1 MSNTLVI
8 CEKPSVAQDVANALL
23 GGSAKKIGDRFEG
36 PGFVIA
42 FAVGHLL
49 EQVDPEEYD
58 ANLKRWRYE
67 DLPIIP
73 EQFRYH
79 ARDARAQKQLSSLH
93 KLMARADVDT
103 IVNACDAG
111 REGELIFKLIL
122 QTAPEA
128 AHEKTIERAWF
139 SSMTQK
145 AIREA
150 FDHLRTDESV
160 KPLESAAR
168 ARSEADWLI
177 GMNATRAATT
187 RAGSAR
193 RVLSL
198 GRVQTP
204 TLALIAHR
212 DLEIAAFV
220 PEDYWEVEAHLDA
233 DGAGYKG
240 LWHEGSTTRL
250 TTAEAASEIAAATN
264 GQPGVVESVVTKP
277 QRENP
282 PLLYDLT
289 SLQREAN
296 QKFGFSAQRTLSAA
310 QALYDQHKLITYPR
324 TSSRYI
330 SGDLAGQMRGIVAN
344 VGRAGAEYDE
354 PSKIVLASEK
364 LPLAR
369 IVNDAKVGDHH
380 AIIPTEG
387 QHDLSGLGR
396 DDRRIYD
403 LVARRFLAVFLPPA
417 KIERT
422 TVETR
427 VASHLF
433 RSKGKVLVE
442 AGWRAAYGE
451 VAKST
456 APAPDAASGG
466 KAGDKEDGE
475 ETRLPPLTEGQSVRC
490 TKAESLAKQ
499 TKPPGRYSDNTLLR
513 AMETAGKLV
522 DDDEAAE
529 AMKDAGLGTPAT
541 RAATIERLIDADYV
555 EREGR
560 ALRATDKGIG
570 LVNML
575 GDHMLTSP
583 ALTGEWEQR
592 LNRIERGEESSGPFR
607 HEIEDLTREVVGWFA
622 DKDREDLR
630 IKRTPIAPCPLCDG
644 EIVEFPKSY
653 GCTSYKGKSD
663 PGCGYTLW
671 KQTAGKT
678 IDRET
683 ALELIA
689 QGKQSKD
696 LEAEREVLGPCPTPE
711 CGGQIIERQRSYG
724 CTSWK
729 SRQEPGC
736 GYVIWK
742 RVRGQ
747 KGEVDLETAKEM
759 VAKGE
764 TNAAPAPSRE
774 PLADCPTPDC
784 KGQIIERQRSY
795 GCTTYK
801 SKKNPG
807 CGYVIW
813 KRSKGV
819 EVSREEAV
827 AKIEADRP
835 VLAAE
840 ANGSPEQSNGAEA
853 APAAPAAARGKSGS
867 RSKNGATATKTRR
880 RSTRSSS

>member
-1 MSNTLVI
+1 MTNKLVI
-8 CEKPSVAQDVANALL
+8 CEKPSVASDVASALL
-23 GGSAKKIGDRFEG
+23 NGDAKKIGDRYEG
-36 PGFVIA
+36 PGLVIA

-58 ANLKRWRYE
+58 AALKRWRYE

-73 EQFRYH
+73 EEFRYH
-79 ARDARAQKQLSSLH
+79 ARDARAQKQLAALH
-93 KLMARADVDT
+93 KLMARKDVDA

-122 QTAPEA
+122 QTAPDA
-128 AHEKTIERAWF
+128 AREKTIERAWF
-139 SSMTQK
+139 SSMTSK

-150 FDHLRTDESV
+150 FDNLRADESV
-160 KPLESAAR
+160 QPLESAAR
-168 ARSEADWLI
+168 ARSEADWLV
-177 GMNATRAATT
+177 GMNGTRAATT

-193 RVLSL
+193 RVLSV

-212 DLEIAAFV
+212 DIEIAAFV
-220 PEDYWEVEAHLDA
+220 PEDYWEVEAHFDA
-233 DGAGYKG
+233 DGAGYRG
-240 LWHEGSTTRL
+240 LWHEKSKTRL
-250 TTAEAASEIAAATN
+250 TTAEAATEIATATD
-264 GQPGVVESVVTKP
+264 GQPGLVESVVTKP

-310 QALYDQHKLITYPR
+310 QALYDQHKLLTYPR
-324 TSSRYI
+324 TNSRYI

-344 VGRAGAEYDE
+344 VGRASSDYDE

-364 LPLAR
+364 LPLGR

-387 QHDLSGLGR
+387 RHDLSGLGR

-422 TVETR
+422 TIETR
-427 VASHLF
+427 VGGEHLF

-456 APAPDAASGG
+456 APAPDAASDG
-466 KAGDKEDGE
+466 KTGDKDEGE
-475 ETRLPPLTEGQSVRC
+475 ETRLPALTEGQSVRC
-490 TKAESLAKQ
+490 TNAESLSKQ

-522 DDDEAAE
+522 HDDEAAE

-541 RAATIERLIDADYV
+541 RAATIERLIDAGYV

-560 ALRATDKGIG
+560 GLRATDKGIG
-570 LVNML
+570 LINML
-575 GDHMLTSP
+575 GDHVLTSP
-583 ALTGEWEQR
+583 ALTGDWEQR
-592 LNRIERGEESSGPFR
+592 LNRIERGEEPSEPFR

-653 GCTSYKGKSD
+653 GCTSYKGKAE

-689 QGKQSKD
+689 AGKQSKD
-696 LEAEREVLGPCPTPE
+696 LEAEREVLGPCPTPD
-711 CGGQIIERQRSYG
+711 CGGDIIERQRSYG

-764 TNAAPAPSRE
+764 TNAAPAPARE
-774 PLADCPTPDC
+774 PLAPCPTPDC
-784 KGQIIERQRSY
+784 KGDIIERGRSY

-801 SKKNPG
+801 NKKSPG

-819 EVSREEAV
+819 EVSREEAI
-827 AKIEADRP
+827 AKIEEDRP
-835 VLAAE
+835 ALAAE
-840 ANGSPEQSNGAEA
+840 AHGSADPANGAETTA
-853 APAAPAAARGKSGS
+853 ATKTSRAKKGS
-867 RSKNGATATKTRR
+867 RSENGGTATRTRR
-880 RSTRSSS
+880 RSTRSS